1 MKRISLFVLL
11 TLYLGCKKEEIA
23 KCDDRIA
30 LSALSSYPIGSAK
43 SPIQSIL
50 SVSTHTDKRLFA
62 DFKIETNNFISN
74 LNMEFSPKFNLRR
87 LEKANYYTGIG
98 ISMNPVNSL
107 LIIPILLFSFYYAQT
122 KPDNMVRNCFLQVS
136 VNGV

>member
-1 MKRISLFVLL
+1 MKRLLVMLACLLAHKHIFAQVAISYFPV
-11 TLYLGCKKEEIA
+11 
-23 KCDDRIA
+23 
-30 LSALSSYPIGSAK
+30 
-43 SPIQSIL
+43 QSIL
-50 SVSTHTDKRLFA
+50 SVSTQTDKRLFA

-98 ISMNPVNSL
+98 ISLNPVNSL

-122 KPDNMVRNCFLQVS
+122 KPDNMVRNCFLQVG